1 MAGPNSAVK
10 ALQVEMNNIRKDP
23 IEGVRIELQDDENMF
38 DWDVSVFGPP
48 KTLYEGGY
56 FKVGIYVASSF
67 WDLLQITVV
76 GYPRFSSLNS

>member
-56 FKVGIYVASSF
+56 FKVGIY
-67 WDLLQITVV
+67 
-76 GYPRFSSLNS
+76 SLFF